1 MIRPS
6 FPCHLTLLASA
17 KSVFCGAMLM
27 SCGQESTPV
36 NNADRPLLATTPP
49 VARMVEA
56 IMGHPV
62 DQLIPDGMDAKEW
75 TPSELQLVQMS
86 KSFLISNG
94 RGFEAKLRRYDLP
107 RTSWLRS
114 ANVLAEPPVLHDVV
128 EHQHGPEGSH
138 SHGVVDGHTW
148 VDPQTAGKQL
158 EAIRQRLVQE
168 GFCSEEQSQ
177 QNVRPLLDQ
186 LQQIH
191 QAFSEIDPQSIVY
204 YANRAASVSM
214 PVRSLTEIFL
224 SSGSKLTSKTFRS
237 MSLSRGLSSS
247 AGTIIGAVAS
257 NMLVRDTINT
267 HHPTKVQAIRSGQL
281 ALGGHPWNRG
291 HKDPPTELP
300 RLSWDVL
307 VGWGLRR
314 DQSVAEVKGKR
325 AMWRA
330 RLMAWA
336 TLRCSLA
343 VRFNRLRPYI
353 LPFGVSN
360 RRSSSWHL

>member
-1 MIRPS
+1 MNRPS
-6 FPCHLTLLASA
+6 FPCHQTLLALA
-17 KSVFCGAMLM
+17 KSVFCGALLM
-27 SCGQESTPV
+27 SCGQEPTPV
-36 NNADRPLLATTPP
+36 NNTDRPLLATTPP

-56 IMGHPV
+56 VMGEPV
-62 DQLIPDGMDAKEW
+62 DQLIPDGTDAKEW
-75 TPSELQLVQMS
+75 TPSEVQLVQMS
-86 KSFLISNG
+86 ESFLISNG

-204 YANRAASVSM
+204 YANRAVYDYLARTHGWNITSFDFDPESPLPEEVASELAPMKESC
-214 PVRSLTEIFL
+214 IFL
-224 SSGSKLTSKTFRS
+224 LESAPGPELVEDLGKLQITHVV
-237 MSLSRGLSSS
+237 LP
-247 AGTIIGAVAS
+247 IGANTS
-257 NMLVRDTINT
+257 NDEQWPGGLATGAERLQNAINT
-267 HHPTKVQAIRSGQL
+267 LLPPRKGQ
-281 ALGGHPWNRG
+281 
-291 HKDPPTELP
+291 
-300 RLSWDVL
+300 
-307 VGWGLRR
+307 
-314 DQSVAEVKGKR
+314 
-325 AMWRA
+325 
-330 RLMAWA
+330 
-336 TLRCSLA
+336 
-343 VRFNRLRPYI
+343 
-353 LPFGVSN
+353 SN
-360 RRSSSWHL
+360 P